1 MKDISIYFSPI
12 DITGKWHDDQIGA
25 KIVAN
30 NKSFP
35 EIQKNSCA
43 LIYVPEYRGLDN
55 KQTPPS
61 NQSNFRSIFYDL
73 QIGANWNSDL
83 YDLGDILPGQD
94 LKDTYFA
101 LSQVVS
107 ELVKIKVIPI
117 IIGGSQDLLLPL
129 YDAYGKL
136 EQTINICSVNHT
148 LNLGSPDVPENA
160 NGYLSHL
167 LLKRPCYLFNHAN
180 IGLQVPYSNPKEIE
194 LFEKLYFDV
203 CRLGEFNDDFKKA
216 EPHLRNSD
224 IISINFESIKA
235 SETMDNN
242 GIPNGFYAE
251 QICQI
256 SKYAGIS
263 DKVSSLGI
271 FNNKNYTPIGDSL
284 LAQIIWYFIDGIA
297 SRFGDFPKG
306 TKEDYK
312 KFTVFMQDT
321 NHELIFYKS
330 NKSER
335 WWMEVPYPSTKGMK
349 NERHFII
356 PCNKEDYQKAMK
368 NELPNL
374 WWKTYQKLT

>member
-1 MKDISIYFSPI
+1 M
-12 DITGKWHDDQIGA
+12 
-25 KIVAN
+25 
-30 NKSFP
+30 
-35 EIQKNSCA
+35 
-43 LIYVPEYRGLDN
+43 
-55 KQTPPS
+55 
-61 NQSNFRSIFYDL
+61 
-73 QIGANWNSDL
+73 
-83 YDLGDILPGQD
+83 
-94 LKDTYFA
+94 
-101 LSQVVS
+101 
-107 ELVKIKVIPI
+107 
-117 IIGGSQDLLLPL
+117 
-129 YDAYGKL
+129 
-136 EQTINICSVNHT
+136 
-148 LNLGSPDVPENA
+148 
-160 NGYLSHL
+160 
-167 LLKRPCYLFNHAN
+167 
-180 IGLQVPYSNPKEIE
+180 QVPYSNPKEIE

-224 IISINFESIKA
+224 MISINFESIKA

>member
-1 MKDISIYFSPI
+1 MKDISIYFSPV
-12 DITGKWHDDQIGA
+12 DVTGEWHEDQIGS
-25 KIVAN
+25 KIVTN
-30 NKSFP
+30 HSSFP

-43 LIYVPEYRGLDN
+43 LIYVPEFRGFKNSDI
-55 KQTPPS
+55 KQEI
-61 NQSNFRSIFYDL
+61 QSKFRESFYEL
-73 QIGANWNSDL
+73 QIGTNWKSNL

-107 ELVKIKVIPI
+107 ELVKINVIPV
-117 IIGGSQDLLLPL
+117 IIGGSQDLLLPI

-224 IISINFESIKA
+224 MISINFESIKA

-306 TKEDYK
+306 AKEEYK